1 MAGTTM
7 TGATMTGATMTGA
20 TATDPAAPGL
30 APAAGRGAVSLRT
43 RPADPHQA
51 VRTGEGTGTRAGRST
66 RSGRRPQAGRR
77 SKRLILIAGAAVLVL
92 GAGTVGVMVLKPHGG
107 GPAHVVAV
115 QPKLGDFTRKPELE
129 QQLNASQIRQ
139 QVIAK
144 SSGQARNVVSAV
156 YENDA
161 SAAGGSGSSPQILLF
176 IGGNLSGVSPDG
188 FVAGFSGQFKSAQ
201 TVSAGSMGGSASC
214 VAAKTA
220 GEVSLCAWADNDTF
234 GVVAS
239 PTMSVAQLSAQM
251 RTIRPLVERPAPH
264 KPA

>member
-1 MAGTTM
+1 MAGPTR
-7 TGATMTGATMTGA
+7 TGPAV
-20 TATDPAAPGL
+20 TDPAATGPTS
-30 APAAGRGAVSLRT
+30 AAGRGTVALRP
-43 RPADPHQA
+43 RPTDPDQA
-51 VRTGEGTGTRAGRST
+51 VRTGEGSGTGSGTGTRARPGT
-66 RSGRRPQAGRR
+66 RSGRRPQAGRSR
-77 SKRLILIAGAAVLVL
+77 KRLMLAAGAAVLVL
-92 GAGTVGVMVLKPHGG
+92 GAGTVGVMVLKPNGG
-107 GPAHVVAV
+107 GPAHVVVV
-115 QPKLGDFTRKPELE
+115 QPKLGNFTRKPALE
-129 QQLNASQIRQ
+129 QQLNANKIRQ

-161 SAAGGSGSSPQILLF
+161 SASGGSTSAPQILLF

-188 FVAGFSGQFKSAQ
+188 FIAGFSGQFRGAQ
-201 TVSAGSMGGSASC
+201 TVSAGASGGSASC

-239 PTMSVAQLSAQM
+239 PTMGVEQLSAQM

-264 KPA
+264 PPG